1 MALSLEEVRRAA
13 ALSRLRLSPAEEE
26 LYAGQLGRVVAHIDH
41 LSEFEA
47 LAEEPDP
54 PPGAEAADVPQPD
67 PRGELFLDNAPEV
80 RGPFFAVPRMQ
91 AGQGEAAET
100 DPTDA

>member
-13 ALSRLRLSPAEEE
+13 ALARLRLSPAEEE
-26 LYAGQLGRVVAHIDH
+26 LYAGQLARIVAHIDH
-41 LSEFEA
+41 LREFET
-47 LAEEPDP
+47 LPEEPGPRSDS
-54 PPGAEAADVPQPD
+54 EAADVPQPD

-91 AGQGEAAET
+91 AGGGGAADA
-100 DPTDA
+100 DPPDA

>member
-13 ALSRLRLSPAEEE
+13 ALARLRLSPAEEE
-26 LYAGQLGRVVAHIDH
+26 LYAGQLARIVAHIDH
-41 LSEFEA
+41 LREFET
-47 LAEEPDP
+47 LAEEPGP
-54 PPGAEAADVPQPD
+54 RSPGEAADVPQPD

-91 AGQGEAAET
+91 AGGAAADT
-100 DPTDA
+100 DPPDA